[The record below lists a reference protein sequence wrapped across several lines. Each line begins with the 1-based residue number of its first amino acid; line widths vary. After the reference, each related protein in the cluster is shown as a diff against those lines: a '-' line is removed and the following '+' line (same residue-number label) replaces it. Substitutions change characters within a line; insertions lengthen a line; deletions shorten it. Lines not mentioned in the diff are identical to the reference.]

1 MAHTLVI
8 TTSCAM
14 QCFSAFVLLAPSCL
28 AVVLERYGEAVTRP
42 GGWDVVVLQRRVEVE
57 IPKAAVRGA
66 WGLSVHR
73 DGTRGLEST
82 LTRSAPHVLSHT
94 VVIHEAERRTS
105 PLGFESYLSGCELA
119 EFLPRP
125 SPCELWFAIME
136 LSS

>member
-28 AVVLERYGEAVTRP
+28 AVVLERYGEAVKRP

-66 WGLSVHR
+66 WGLRVPCTGGGGGGCTPGRDKRTGVH
-73 DGTRGLEST
+73 LN
-82 LTRSAPHVLSHT
+82 
-94 VVIHEAERRTS
+94 
-105 PLGFESYLSGCELA
+105 
-119 EFLPRP
+119 
-125 SPCELWFAIME
+125 
-136 LSS
+136 